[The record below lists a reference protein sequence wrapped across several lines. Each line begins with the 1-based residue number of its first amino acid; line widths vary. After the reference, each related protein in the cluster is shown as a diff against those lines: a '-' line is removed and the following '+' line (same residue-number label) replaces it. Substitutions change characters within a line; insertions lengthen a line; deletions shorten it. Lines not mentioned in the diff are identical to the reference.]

1 LSPIEKIWDKL
12 KEIIEKKDPTI
23 HQNYKRLQA
32 AVIEV
37 WESITDA
44 EIRDIIRQMLER
56 CQAVIDANG
65 MYTKW

>member
-1 LSPIEKIWDKL
+1 M
-12 KEIIEKKDPTI
+12 DPTI

-32 AVIEV
+32 VVIEA
-37 WESITDA
+37 WELITDA
-44 EIRDIIRQMLER
+44 EIRDIIRTMLEC

>member
-1 LSPIEKIWDKL
+1 L
-12 KEIIEKKDPTI
+12 KKIIEKKDFTI

-32 AVIEV
+32 AVIET

-44 EIRDIIRQMLER
+44 EIKDIIRQMPER